1 MAHPNR
7 VWHGP
12 ARRGKG
18 RAVPA
23 RVLQPAARHA
33 RNREHQASKL
43 AARPRASRPR
53 RRPWPRSP
61 APWPFLAASAPLPGL
76 RVPPAPGRGRL
87 RPATPRLAPSPS
99 DRIGR
104 LAPRPRSR
112 ARPHRRTCALRA
124 APQTTASE
132 LRRAPAPGR
141 PAARPPAQG
150 RCPAAPRS
158 RAQPRPPGF
167 VPVAFAE
174 HADANAGWSKLAERL
189 YGRTMAAIDRRV
201 GT

>member
-1 MAHPNR
+1 MSLVPCQSSLRTGGSCLLATIATVARILLTLVTESTRPQNLP
-7 VWHGP
+7 HG
-12 ARRGKG
+12 
-18 RAVPA
+18 
-23 RVLQPAARHA
+23 
-33 RNREHQASKL
+33 
-43 AARPRASRPR
+43 RASRPR

-61 APWPFLAASAPLPGL
+61 ASWPFLAASAPLPGL
-76 RVPPAPGRGRL
+76 RVPPAPGRGLL

-99 DRIGR
+99 DRVGR

-124 APQTTASE
+124 APQTTASA

-189 YGRTMAAIDRRV
+189 YGRTMAAIDRRA